1 MIDEGTLLVLK
12 SASGAFTCRKP
23 LIPKKWNPVDRPHV
37 AKLVSTGTNIFRVY
51 LSKPNNSDN
60 ISNTL
65 EVYELDSLPRNTIIE
80 IKFDSVAFN
89 YYRFEDGL
97 WTKVAESNNPFMM
110 EVFSHGSTPIVIDVS
125 NELVDVD

>member
-37 AKLVSTGTNIFRVY
+37 ARLVSTGTEILRVY
-51 LSKPNNSDN
+51 LSKPENSSSTPN
-60 ISNTL
+60 SL
-65 EVYELDSLPRNTIIE
+65 EVLELESLPRNTIIE
-80 IKFDSVAFN
+80 VKFDSVAFN
-89 YYRFEDGL
+89 YYRYENGL

-110 EVFSHGSTPIVIDVS
+110 EVFSHGSTPIVIDVA
-125 NELVDVD
+125 N

>member
-37 AKLVSTGTNIFRVY
+37 ARLISTGNDILRVY
-51 LSKPNNSDN
+51 LSKPKTSDSPPYN
-60 ISNTL
+60 L
-65 EVYELDSLPRNTIIE
+65 EVFELETLPRNSIIE
-80 IKFDSVAFN
+80 IKFDSIAFN
-89 YYRFEDGL
+89 YYRYKDGL

-110 EVFSHGSTPIVIDVS
+110 EVFSHGSTPIIIDVA
-125 NELVDVD
+125 N